1 MSHVE
6 DAYSVENEGGLIT
19 NDRFSDDTTTTLTKH
34 RGSKNSTEIDPLAQ
48 SNKADEEGVLKRIT
62 TLRDE
67 LPSKL
72 RHSGN
77 LRDIPVER
85 LLLDE
90 SLQIRPLNSVYV
102 DELERFMSEG
112 LWDWKKMVF
121 TVFTR
126 SFKMCGRTHLK
137 YVVVDGNHRL
147 RALLRFKLH
156 DSGRTVPR
164 SVSCR
169 IYEELTLEECILLRR
184 SQHAEESLTL
194 PLTVRDMV
202 ATVRGHLVRLGYTF
216 STAVKLYVKGV
227 DTIRLLLPANAPEFV
242 IRMGCSCTTLYTA
255 CMRLLECFSAGN
267 IKLSTSEM
275 ANVRP
280 LYRFGKTEMFDLAKR
295 SFWHSI
301 LTAFNKEPRR
311 VLDIIEDIIG
321 NRSSI
326 SEAEEA
332 LRFYL
337 DPLSE
342 IVVRMGVNNRRE
354 ALEQLFGNA
363 DIDESVIQIVLSD
376 EKILKLCRGG
386 SAISISELHSTCTQ
400 ILAQVAASTRAQSA
414 SESMDSGIETLA
426 ETILSESLADTH
438 HSNFKTIESTRGNTS
453 QIADSNNNALNHIRL
468 ETVNS
473 PPGDDTDA
481 QMQKPLRNSTE
492 DALTTNTLVS
502 QRSQRA
508 LRKRCCTEGSPNT
521 SSIANRT
528 RHSGRIRSSL
538 GGPCVKRLMPTIEV
552 ENIQEDDYITE
563 HGCLQSDTQFG
574 LGVEGNVN
582 LEAGTGDEEPHVDSS
597 WAQSTLSNGTNLD
610 DLTETV
616 EKEFMCRS
624 RDVIDQFMQNVARAA
639 LLHKRE
645 MARKVVTVLNELP
658 TPIAEQLIAELKS
671 LPKSVNALGVLLSL
685 PLDSSLHRCDV

>member
-1 MSHVE
+1 RTVGGVSFLCSYKQMSHME
-6 DAYSVENEGGLIT
+6 DAHSVGNEGGLII
-19 NDRFSDDTTTTLTKH
+19 NDRFCDDTTTTTLMEH
-34 RGSKNSTEIDPLAQ
+34 RGSKNTERDSLAP
-48 SNKADEEGVLKRIT
+48 SNKADEEGALKRIMA
-62 TLRDE
+62 LRDE
-67 LPSKL
+67 LPNKL
-72 RHSGN
+72 RHSGD
-77 LRDIPVER
+77 LRDIPIER
-85 LLLDE
+85 LLLDK
-90 SLQIRPLNSVYV
+90 SLQVRPLNSVYV
-102 DELERFMSEG
+102 DELERYMSEG

-194 PLTVRDMV
+194 PLTIRDMV

-267 IKLSTSEM
+267 IKLSKSEM

-301 LTAFNKEPRR
+301 LTTFSKEPRR

-354 ALEQLFGNA
+354 ALEQLFGSA

-386 SAISISELHSTCTQ
+386 SAISISELHGTCTQ
-400 ILAQVAASTRAQSA
+400 ILAQVAASTRTQSVN
-414 SESMDSGIETLA
+414 ESMDSGIETLA
-426 ETILSESLADTH
+426 ETILSESLADANH
-438 HSNFKTIESTRGNTS
+438 NSFKAIESMSGNTN
-453 QIADSNNNALNHIRL
+453 QIADS
-468 ETVNS
+468 
-473 PPGDDTDA
+473 
-481 QMQKPLRNSTE
+481 
-492 DALTTNTLVS
+492 
-502 QRSQRA
+502 
-508 LRKRCCTEGSPNT
+508 
-521 SSIANRT
+521 
-528 RHSGRIRSSL
+528 
-538 GGPCVKRLMPTIEV
+538 
-552 ENIQEDDYITE
+552 
-563 HGCLQSDTQFG
+563 
-574 LGVEGNVN
+574 
-582 LEAGTGDEEPHVDSS
+582 
-597 WAQSTLSNGTNLD
+597 
-610 DLTETV
+610 
-616 EKEFMCRS
+616 
-624 RDVIDQFMQNVARAA
+624 
-639 LLHKRE
+639 
-645 MARKVVTVLNELP
+645 
-658 TPIAEQLIAELKS
+658 
-671 LPKSVNALGVLLSL
+671 
-685 PLDSSLHRCDV
+685 